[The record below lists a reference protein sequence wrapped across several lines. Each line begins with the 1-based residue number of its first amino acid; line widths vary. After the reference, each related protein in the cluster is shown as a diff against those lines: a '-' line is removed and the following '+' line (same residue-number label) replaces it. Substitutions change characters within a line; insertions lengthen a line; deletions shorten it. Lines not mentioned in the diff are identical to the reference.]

1 MSKKSSHFIRQVS
14 PSEREVV
21 GDGVARQI
29 LGFNSDLMMVRV
41 WFDKGAVG
49 PVHRHIHSQVSYVE
63 SGRFSVRV
71 GDDVQTLGAGDCF
84 FIPPNV
90 DHGAVCEEAGVL
102 LDVFNPVRQ
111 DFLDGE
117 GYDNKT

>member
-1 MSKKSSHFIRQVS
+1 MIKKSDHFIRQVS

-49 PVHRHIHSQVSYVE
+49 PVHQHIHSQVSYVE

-71 GDDVQTLGAGDCF
+71 GDDVQTLCAGDCF

>member
-71 GDDVQTLGAGDCF
+71 GDDVQTLSAGDCF